1 VKTES
6 RISTDWPTKD
16 RPITVAVSPNELAW
30 LEFLRLLMEDDVPAP
45 SLARIQALRR
55 ALSSRKSD

>member
-1 VKTES
+1 MKTES

-16 RPITVAVSPNELAW
+16 RSITVAVSPNELAW
-30 LEFLRLLMEDDVPAP
+30 LEFLRLLMDDDVPAP

-55 ALSSRKSD
+55 VLSARRTD